1 MKKILFLL
9 LLAGTMLSVSAQTT
23 TTTTRT
29 TTHKYRYYYFPAQNI
44 YYDEDSGNYWYW
56 DNANSQWSMVQN
68 LPSNITVVKTQRY
81 PVLYNGNDPWMNNAA
96 DIKKYK
102 VKKNGKVKIKP
113 RRN

>member
-1 MKKILFLL
+1 MKQIFFLFLL
-9 LLAGTMLSVSAQTT
+9 AVTMLSVSAQTT

-29 TTHKYRYYYFPAQNI
+29 TTHKYRYYYYPAQYI

-56 DNANSQWSMVQN
+56 DNTSSQWTVVQN
-68 LPSNITVVKTQRY
+68 LPSNVKVVQARRY

-102 VKKNGKVKIKP
+102 IKKNGKVKIKP

>member
-9 LLAGTMLSVSAQTT
+9 LLAGAVFSASAQTT

-29 TTHKYRYYYFPAQNI
+29 TTHKYRYYYYPASNI

-56 DNANSQWSMVQN
+56 DNASSQWSLVQT
-68 LPSNITVVKTQRY
+68 LPSNMKVVQTQRY
-81 PVLYNGNDPWMNNAA
+81 PVMYNGADPWKNNAA
-96 DIKKYK
+96 DIKKFK

-113 RRN
+113 RRY